1 MAILAR
7 LGVTCQV
14 FNACSMGINRAME
27 GGNNLMKRDAA
38 LSFIRHR
45 ATLVRTFNGQFYA
58 LINGSWYRNVYSQE
72 RIALSE
78 LYPRIRSIY
87 AVEGHMIAKRKNPTQ
102 PIQRYEKYF

>member
-14 FNACSMGINRAME
+14 FNAYSMGINRAME

-78 LYPRIRSIY
+78 LYPSIRSIY

>member
-7 LGVTCQV
+7 LGVTRQV

-38 LSFIRHR
+38 LSFIRHH

-78 LYPRIRSIY
+78 LYPSIRSIY

>member
-7 LGVTCQV
+7 LWVTCQV

-78 LYPRIRSIY
+78 LYPSIRSIY

>member
-78 LYPRIRSIY
+78 FYPSIRSIY